1 MEELTLSV
9 KLNIG
14 SALPPLY
21 ERRGSKYGQGE
32 EEGGH
37 MVSSQ
42 APVTWFM
49 FAGGVFDRSLCKKWE
64 PSVFLHV
71 ASSKFRGRLD
81 YKHHG
86 NPSHKSKGER
96 AVSWTEGRSSL
107 VTVLHSLHFKNTG
120 LCSNVTPDSGI

>member
-1 MEELTLSV
+1 
-9 KLNIG
+9 
-14 SALPPLY
+14 
-21 ERRGSKYGQGE
+21 
-32 EEGGH
+32 

-86 NPSHKSKGER
+86 NPRHKSKGEP
-96 AVSWTEGRSSL
+96 AVSWTEGCSSL
-107 VTVLHSLHFKNTG
+107 VTVLLSLHFKTQG
-120 LCSNVTPDSGI
+120 FAAT